1 MSGHYEWIWEDQ
13 TVWTF
18 DWHADAGC
26 FFVDRWIPEEDDF
39 PFDDVIDTPAACF
52 FAFVESL
59 DVLEAAMGRPLPPDI
74 RAALQADADA
84 YPIDEDRLASWTE
97 WDGYEITRQTPEGE
111 WVETFAPPGHPNPF
125 ARRWW
130 AEVDLYIRG
139 EL

>member
-1 MSGHYEWIWEDQ
+1 MAFRTPFSAGAAAAARSGVR
-13 TVWTF
+13 TGLPGGGGG
-18 DWHADAGC
+18 A
-26 FFVDRWIPEEDDF
+26 FFAPS
-39 PFDDVIDTPAACF
+39 ACF